1 MALGV
6 GSAKQTGL
14 LSYRILVR
22 GVRVELRSLQVT
34 LSKNRTADLPWV
46 PSLQPQPLPPPTYTY
61 RHTLRTSPGC
71 RPWQGGARQVALS
84 TAGRPSAP
92 TCPAN
97 LPREG
102 EECRKEGG
110 QEPSVSFGRPHTV
123 PLRLHG
129 LGDWYRE
136 HLWTQGGQQ

>member
-46 PSLQPQPLPPPTYTY
+46 
-61 RHTLRTSPGC
+61 
-71 RPWQGGARQVALS
+71 
-84 TAGRPSAP
+84 
-92 TCPAN
+92 
-97 LPREG
+97 
-102 EECRKEGG
+102 
-110 QEPSVSFGRPHTV
+110 TV
-123 PLRLHG
+123 PIR
-129 LGDWYRE
+129 Y
-136 HLWTQGGQQ
+136 GG